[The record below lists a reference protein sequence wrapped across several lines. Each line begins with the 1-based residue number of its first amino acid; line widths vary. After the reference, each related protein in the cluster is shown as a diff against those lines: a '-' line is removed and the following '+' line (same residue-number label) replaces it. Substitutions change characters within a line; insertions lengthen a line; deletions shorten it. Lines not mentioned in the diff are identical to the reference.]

1 MRIRPKK
8 PISVCSS
15 SQWRYVSIVLIS
27 AFVLL
32 TSCKSEQPQQQVI
45 KFWTIGAEGDAVIKL
60 LPEFERLHPGVHVDV
75 QQIPLT
81 AALEKLLTGVAGNAT
96 PDISQLGNTW
106 LPELVMLHALEPL
119 DARITASNQVKPDD
133 YFSGIWDTNVIDAQ
147 VYGVP
152 WYVDTRLLFYRRD
165 LLAQAGINTPPQ
177 NWQEWRASL
186 IAVKALV
193 GPQRYSILLPLNEFE
208 PLLALAIQ
216 QDEPLLRD
224 GDRYGNFRSAGFKRA
239 LGFYVEMFQNTWAP
253 TMTNTQI
260 ANVWNEFGRGFFSY
274 YISGPWNIGEF
285 QRRLPPEQQKTW
297 MTAPLPG
304 PNGPGAGLA
313 GGSSLVIFQNSKH
326 KELAWQLIEFLSDPA
341 IQLRFH
347 TDTGDLPPRRSTWTD
362 PALNSDEYAH
372 AFRDQLERLK
382 PTPKVPEWESI
393 AQQIRLVAERAVHG
407 DVTIDQAAELLDR
420 HTDEILEKR
429 RWILERG
436 ARP

>member
-1 MRIRPKK
+1 MRTRPKQS
-8 PISVCSS
+8 ISVCERSS
-15 SQWRYVSIVLIS
+15 RRFGSILLVLIC
-27 AFVLL
+27 VLL
-32 TSCKSEQPQQQVI
+32 AACQSERPQQQII

-60 LPEFERLHPGVHVDV
+60 LPEFERQHPGVHVDV

-119 DARITASNQVKPDD
+119 DARIAASNQVKRDD
-133 YFSGIWDTNVIDAQ
+133 YFSGIWDTNVIDTQ

-186 IAVKALV
+186 IAIKALV

-239 LGFYVEMFQNTWAP
+239 LSFYVEMFRNSWAP

-260 ANVWNEFGRGFFSY
+260 ANVWNEFGRGFYSY

-326 KELAWQLIEFLSDPA
+326 KELAWQLIEFLSDPV

-362 PALNSDEYAH
+362 SGLSSDAYAH
-372 AFRDQLERLK
+372 AFHDQLERLK

-393 AQQIRLVAERAVHG
+393 AQQIRLVAERTVHG
-407 DVTIDQAAELLDR
+407 DLTIDQAAQLLDQ

-429 RWILERG
+429 RWILDREIK
-436 ARP
+436 P